1 MCFAVRIVVVAPTRT
16 RRLALRR
23 AAVSAEWEVVGD
35 AEGPEDGLAKVTAL
49 RARFLVV
56 DEDAAGS
63 DPAGLAAALATL
75 RPRVFLV
82 GVGDV
87 AGADAWV
94 GSDELP
100 RLRTVLAELLHGS
113 GDHAH

>member
-1 MCFAVRIVVVAPTRT
+1 MCFAVRIVVVAPTRQ

-35 AEGPEDGLAKVTAL
+35 AESAADGVAKVTAL
-49 RARFLVV
+49 RARFMVL
-56 DEDAAGS
+56 DETAAGP
-63 DPAGLAAALATL
+63 DTAGVAATLAAV

-82 GVGDV
+82 GVGNV
-87 AGADAWV
+87 AGADAQV
-94 GSDELP
+94 AATDLP
-100 RLRTVLAELLHGS
+100 RLRTVLAGLLHDS

>member
-1 MCFAVRIVVVAPTRT
+1 MCFAVRIVVVAPTGP

-63 DPAGLAAALATL
+63 DAAGVAARLATL

-87 AGADAWV
+87 AGADARV
-94 GSDELP
+94 GTDELP
-100 RLRTVLAELLHGS
+100 RLRTVLAELLHDS

>member
-1 MCFAVRIVVVAPTRT
+1 MCFAVRIVVVAPTRQ

-35 AEGPEDGLAKVTAL
+35 AESAVDGVAKVTAL
-49 RARFLVV
+49 RARFMVL
-56 DEDAAGS
+56 DETAAGA
-63 DPAGLAAALATL
+63 DTAGVAANLGAL

-87 AGADAWV
+87 AGADARV
-94 GSDELP
+94 AATDLP
-100 RLRTVLAELLHGS
+100 QLRTVLAGLLHDS